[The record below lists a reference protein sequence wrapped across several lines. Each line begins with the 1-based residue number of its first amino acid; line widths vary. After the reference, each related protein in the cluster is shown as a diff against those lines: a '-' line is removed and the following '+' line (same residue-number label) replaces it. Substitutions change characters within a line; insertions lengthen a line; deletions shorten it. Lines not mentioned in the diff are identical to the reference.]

1 MMRKFLLIV
10 LSLIFLVPVSGREI
24 PKKSDKLVNDYA
36 NILSDSERRTLEGML
51 VAYDDS
57 TSNQIAIVI
66 EKDLDGDDVFNRS
79 VNIAEAWGIGG
90 AENDNGVLIYVAIDD
105 RKLFIQVG
113 RGLEGAIPDAL
124 AGRII
129 DYEIKP
135 NFKEENYYQGL
146 YAGAVSI
153 AKAAAGEYK
162 APKKKGKKD
171 RGFPKWLI
179 ILFIIIMIVIFTG
192 GRRGGGF
199 GTYGRR
205 SYGGGFIGGGGF
217 SGGGSFGGGGGGGFG
232 GFGGGSFGGG
242 GAGGSW

>member
-1 MMRKFLLIV
+1 MMRKLLLIA
-10 LSLIFLVPVSGREI
+10 LSLVFLAPLSGKEI

-79 VNIAEAWGIGG
+79 VNIAETWGIGD
-90 AENDNGVLIYVAIDD
+90 AENDNGILIYVAIND

-135 NFKEENYYQGL
+135 NFKQGNYYQGL

-162 APKKKGKKD
+162 ASKKKGKKGK
-171 RGFPKWLI
+171 GFPKWLI
-179 ILFIIIMIVIFTG
+179 VLFIIIIVIFTG

>member
-1 MMRKFLLIV
+1 MMRKLLLFT
-10 LSLIFLVPVSGREI
+10 LSLLFTVSVFGKEI
-24 PKKSDKLVNDYA
+24 PKKPNTLVNDYA
-36 NILSDSERRTLEGML
+36 NILSNSEIRTLEGML

-66 EKDLDGDDVFNRS
+66 EKDLDGDDVFSRS
-79 VNIAEAWGIGG
+79 VEIAEAWGVGD
-90 AENDNGVLIYVAIDD
+90 EERDNGILIYVSIND

-135 NFKEENYYQGL
+135 NFKSGNYYEGL

-162 APKKKGKKD
+162 GKQKKGGKK
-171 RGFPKWLI
+171 FPSWSLILGII
-179 ILFIIIMIVIFTG
+179 ILLAIFTG
-192 GRRGGGF
+192 GRRRGGIGTYGGGGYIGGFGGGGF
-199 GTYGRR
+199 G
-205 SYGGGFIGGGGF
+205 S
-217 SGGGSFGGGGGGGFG
+217 SGGGGGGFG